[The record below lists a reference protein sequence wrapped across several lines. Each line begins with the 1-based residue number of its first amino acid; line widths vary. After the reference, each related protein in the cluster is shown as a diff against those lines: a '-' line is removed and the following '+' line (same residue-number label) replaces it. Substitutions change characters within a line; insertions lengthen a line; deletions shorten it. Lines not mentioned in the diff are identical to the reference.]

1 MIFLTMR
8 PRSSLSAHA
17 KMLETLI
24 LDLDGTLIDC
34 SARHYACYADLTRE
48 AGCSPL
54 ELEAYWNMKRLRRSW
69 RDILRASKAS
79 IDASSFSAAFVERI
93 ERSNY
98 LALDRLFPD
107 ANDAMQRLSR
117 IAKKTILATMRRSP
131 QALAKELEQLALRDY
146 FDLVIA
152 RGSTDIAD
160 KGALVQ
166 QAIQMRSSQRAWI
179 GDTEEDVSG
188 ARRIG
193 ALSCVVSCGL
203 RDRELLEAEKPDVI
217 ANSLRDMV
225 VMLQNKIA
233 VLPRSA

>member
-1 MIFLTMR
+1 
-8 PRSSLSAHA
+8 
-17 KMLETLI
+17 MLETLI
-24 LDLDGTLIDC
+24 FDLDGTLVDC
-34 SARHYACYADLTRE
+34 SARHYACYADLAQE
-48 AGCSPL
+48 AGCRALGP
-54 ELEAYWNMKRLRRSW
+54 EAYWNMKRLRQPWS
-69 RDILRASKAS
+69 DILRASEAL

-93 ERSNY
+93 EWPDY

-107 ANDAMQRLSR
+107 ANDAMQRLSSF
-117 IAKKTILATMRRSP
+117 AKKKVLATMRRSP
-131 QALAKELEQLALRDY
+131 QALAKELERLALRDY

-166 QAIQMRSSQRAWI
+166 RAIQISSSQYAWI

-203 RDRELLEAEKPDVI
+203 RDRTLLEMEKPDVI

-233 VLPRSA
+233 VLPHTA